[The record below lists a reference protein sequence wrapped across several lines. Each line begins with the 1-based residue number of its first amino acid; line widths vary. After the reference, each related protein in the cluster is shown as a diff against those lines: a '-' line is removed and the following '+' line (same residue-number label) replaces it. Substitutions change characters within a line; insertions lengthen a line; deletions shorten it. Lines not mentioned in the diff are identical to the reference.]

1 MKQIFKLNTIS
12 EGQPA
17 IAVIEIKV
25 SNIQHKH
32 LDWITLEEI
41 TEREVVSITGKLYE
55 NPIGKPGRKRLI
67 GMGQIQS
74 LITPTTNAQKS
85 LIDFWNEY
93 HLNDLV
99 AGTKKQM
106 DCLKQNHIK
115 GGYLEECKFLEENG
129 ILIDTAASG
138 RIYKYG
144 SAWLT
149 KEFPKDK
156 LLTIIQELENESE
169 EV

>member
-12 EGQPA
+12 DGQPA
-17 IAVIEIKV
+17 IAVIKIEVTTKP
-25 SNIQHKH
+25 HKQM
-32 LDWITLEEI
+32 DWITLEEI
-41 TEREVVSITGKLYE
+41 KDREVVSITGKLYE
-55 NPIGKPGRKRLI
+55 NPIGKPDRKRLI
-67 GMGQIQS
+67 GVGQIQS
-74 LITPTTNAQKS
+74 LITPTTDAQKS

-106 DCLKQNHIK
+106 DCLKQSHIK

-144 SAWLT
+144 CAWLT

-156 LLTIIQELENESE
+156 LLTIIQELENEAA
-169 EV
+169 